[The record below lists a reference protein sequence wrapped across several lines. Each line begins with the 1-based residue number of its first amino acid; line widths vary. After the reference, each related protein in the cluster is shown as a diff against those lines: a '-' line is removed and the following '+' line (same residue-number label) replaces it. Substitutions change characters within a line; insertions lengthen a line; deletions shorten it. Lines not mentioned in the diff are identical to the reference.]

1 MSCAHHPNPSRAA
14 SEEMHEILTPLQ
26 VSELT
31 TLSEGALAQLR
42 YTGRGPMYL
51 KPTARKVLYR
61 RNDVLTWLEGSA
73 RCSTGEA

>member
-1 MSCAHHPNPSRAA
+1 MPCVHRPDLNRTSADELP
-14 SEEMHEILTPLQ
+14 EILTPLQ

-42 YTGRGPMYL
+42 YTARGPMYL

-61 RNDVLTWLEGSA
+61 RDHVLAWLDASA
-73 RCSTGEA
+73 RCGTGEA